1 MNDENPKD
9 TFEEFEEDV
18 TEYIGKDE
26 HSKSLALPQQMM
38 PQRMYVLPVTN
49 RPFFPAQVQPIMV
62 NQDPWQETLKRVG
75 ETDHKVL
82 GVCFV
87 PEQDIED
94 GTPDSESLETI
105 GCAVRVHHAQNEEG
119 KVQFVAQGLQ
129 RFRIVQW
136 LRRKPPYLVEVEY
149 PTEPEEDADELKAYT
164 LAIISAI
171 KELLRTNPLYGEEV
185 KQYLSR
191 FGPDDSS
198 PLADFGASMT
208 SAPGAELQDVL
219 DTVPLLR
226 RMEKVLL
233 LMRKEQEVARLQSEI
248 SEEVNAKVQKHQRE
262 FFLKE
267 QLKVIQRELG
277 MAKDDKTADIE
288 RFEARMAELSPPEQ
302 VQERFKDEV
311 QKLQVLEQ
319 GSPEY
324 GVTRNYLDWLTQVPW
339 GIHSEDHFDLAEAR
353 RILDRDHDGL
363 DDVKSRIIEFLAE
376 GTFKGEVSGSILLL
390 VGPPGVGKTS
400 IGRSVADALG
410 RDFYRFSVG
419 GMRDEAEIK
428 GHRRTYIGAMPGK
441 FVQALKDTG
450 VSNPVIML
458 DEIDKIGASYQ
469 GDPASALLE
478 TLDPE
483 QNREFLD
490 HYLDVRMDLSKVLFV
505 CTANQLDT
513 IPRPLLDRMDVIRL
527 SGYIAEEK
535 VAIAKHHLLPR
546 LLKRAGLKKKQLNIT
561 DAALKQ
567 VIDGY
572 AREAG
577 VRNLEK
583 HLHKIIRKGIVK
595 LLEGPDTPIKVGVA
609 DLATYLGQPIFRKEK
624 SLKGTGVVTGLAWT
638 AMGGATLSI
647 EASRIHSSQRGFKL
661 TGQLGDVM
669 RESAEIAYSYVSSNL
684 KRFKGDQ
691 TFFDK
696 SFVHLHVPE
705 GATPKDGP
713 SAGVTMATALL
724 SIARKEAP
732 QHNIAMTG
740 ELTLTG
746 QVLPVGGIREK
757 VIAARRQRISNLILP
772 EANRGDYEELPD
784 YLKEG
789 LSVNFAKHYNDVFQ
803 VCFGNKPRKGSSVH

>member
-1 MNDENPKD
+1 MSNDNSNDVLK
-9 TFEEFEEDV
+9 DV
-18 TEYIGKDE
+18 TEYIGKE
-26 HSKSLALPQQMM
+26 ENSKGLALPEQLM
-38 PQRMYVLPVTN
+38 PRRMYILPVSN
-49 RPFFPAQVQPIMV
+49 RPFLPAQVQPVMV
-62 NQDPWQETLKRVG
+62 NRAPWDETLKRVG
-75 ETDHKVL
+75 ETDHQVL
-82 GVCFV
+82 GICYVDN
-87 PEQDIED
+87 PTAENAI
-94 GTPDSESLETI
+94 PDSEELETV
-105 GCAVRVHHAQNEEG
+105 GCAVRVHH
-119 KVQFVAQGLQ
+119 VQRDDNRIQFIAQGLQ

-149 PTEPEEDADELKAYT
+149 PEAPKEDPDELKAYT
-164 LAIISAI
+164 LAIITAI

-208 SAPGAELQDVL
+208 GAPGFELQDIL
-219 DTVPLLR
+219 NTVPLIR

-233 LMRKEQEVARLQSEI
+233 LMRKELEVARLQAEI
-248 SEEVNAKVQKHQRE
+248 SEEVNDTVQKHQRE

-277 MAKDDKTADIE
+277 IAKDDKTADAE
-288 RFEARMAELSPPEQ
+288 RFQQRMDELVPPEH
-302 VQERFKDEV
+302 VQERFDEEL
-311 QKLQVLEQ
+311 QKLQMLEQ

-339 GIHSEDHFDLAEAR
+339 GKHSQDHFNLAEAR
-353 RILDRDHDGL
+353 RVLDRDHDGL
-363 DDVKSRIIEFLAE
+363 DDVKERIVEFLAE
-376 GTFKGEVSGSILLL
+376 GSFKGEVSGSILLL

-400 IGRSVADALG
+400 IGHSIANALG
-410 RDFYRFSVG
+410 REFYRFSVG

-441 FVQALKDTG
+441 FVQALKDAK

-490 HYLDVRMDLSKVLFV
+490 HYLDVRMDLSKVLFI

-535 VAIAKHHLLPR
+535 LAIAKHYLLPR
-546 LLKRAGLKKKQLNIT
+546 LLKRAGLLKKQLNIT

-567 VIDGY
+567 VIEGY

-577 VRNLEK
+577 VRSLEK
-583 HLHKIIRKGIVK
+583 LIHKIVRKGIVK
-595 LLEGPDTPIKVGVA
+595 LLDDPDTPVKVGVS
-609 DLATYLGQPIFRKEK
+609 DLVTYLGQPLFKKERG
-624 SLKGTGVVTGLAWT
+624 LKGVGVVTGLAWT

-647 EASRIHSSQRGFKL
+647 EASRIHTNHRGFKL

-669 RESAEIAYSYVSSNL
+669 RESAEIAYSYIASNL
-684 KRFKGDQ
+684 KRYKGDAA
-691 TFFDK
+691 FFDK
-696 SFVHLHVPE
+696 SFVHLHVPA

-713 SAGVTMATALL
+713 SAGITIATALL
-724 SIARKEAP
+724 SIARNEVP
-732 QHNIAMTG
+732 RQNVAMTG

-757 VIAARRQRISNLILP
+757 VIAARRQKISTLVLP
-772 EANRGDYEELPD
+772 EANQGDYDELPD

-789 LSVNFAKHYNDVFQ
+789 LEVHFAKNFGEVFQ
-803 VCFGNKPRKGSSVH
+803 VCFEDKPRKKASVH

>member
-1 MNDENPKD
+1 MNDENRKD
-9 TFEEFEEDV
+9 SLEEFEEDV

-26 HSKSLALPQQMM
+26 NSKSLALPQQTR
-38 PQRMYVLPVTN
+38 PQRLYVLPVSN
-49 RPFFPAQVQPIMV
+49 RPFFPAQVQPVMV

-75 ETDHKVL
+75 ETDHRML
-82 GVCFV
+82 GICFV
-87 PEQDIED
+87 ENPQADD
-94 GTPDSESLETI
+94 GIPDSDDLESV
-105 GCAVRVHHAQNEEG
+105 GCAVRVHHAQNDSG
-119 KVQFVAQGLQ
+119 KVQFIAQGLQ

-136 LRRKPPYLVEVEY
+136 LRRRPPYLVEVEY
-149 PTEPEEDADELKAYT
+149 PEEPEEPADELKAYT

-208 SAPGAELQDVL
+208 SAPGPELQDVL

-248 SEEVNAKVQKHQRE
+248 NDEVNEKVQKHQRE
-262 FFLKE
+262 FFLRE

-277 MAKDDKTADIE
+277 IAKDDKTADVE
-288 RFEARMAELSPPEQ
+288 RFEERMAKLNPPEA
-302 VQERFKDEV
+302 VLERFRDEV
-311 QKLQVLEQ
+311 QKLQILEQ

-324 GVTRNYLDWLTQVPW
+324 GVTRNYLDWITQVPW
-339 GIHSEDHFDLAEAR
+339 GVHSEDHFDLAQAR
-353 RILDRDHDGL
+353 TILDRDHDGL
-363 DDVKSRIIEFLAE
+363 DDVKDRIIEFLAE
-376 GTFKGEVSGSILLL
+376 GSFKGEVSGSILLL

-410 RDFYRFSVG
+410 REFYRFSVG

-441 FVQALKDTG
+441 FVQALKDSK
-450 VSNPVIML
+450 VANPVIML
-458 DEIDKIGASYQ
+458 DEIDKIGTSYQ

-490 HYLDVRMDLSKVLFV
+490 HYLDVRMDLSKVLFI

-527 SGYIAEEK
+527 SGYIGEEK
-535 VAIAKHHLLPR
+535 LAIAKHHLVPR
-546 LLKRAGLKKKQLNIT
+546 LLKRAGLLKKQLNIT
-561 DAALKQ
+561 DAALRQ
-567 VIDGY
+567 VIEGY

-583 HLHKIIRKGIVK
+583 LLHKIIRKGIVR
-595 LLEGPDTPIKVGVA
+595 LLEHPGEPVRVGVS
-609 DLATYLGQPIFRKEK
+609 DLPNYLGQPAFRKEK
-624 SLKGTGVVTGLAWT
+624 SLKGIGVVTGLAWT

-647 EASRIHSSQRGFKL
+647 EASRIHSSQRGFRL

-669 RESAEIAYSYVSSNL
+669 KESAEIAYSFVSSNL
-684 KRFKGDQ
+684 KRFKGDPA
-691 TFFDK
+691 FFDK

-713 SAGVTMATALL
+713 SAGITMATALL

-732 QHNIAMTG
+732 QQNLAMTG

-757 VIAARRQRISNLILP
+757 VIAARRQKISNLILP
-772 EANRGDYEELPD
+772 EANRGDYEELPN

-789 LSVNFAKHYNDVFQ
+789 ISVNFAKHYNDVFQ
-803 VCFGNKPRKGSSVH
+803 VCFGNKPKRGSSVH